1 MRNWIPV
8 FCVRA
13 ELQTHQQP
21 LLYGCVSQPWGHKP
35 TGDCLEFKWG
45 PLKCLVINFFLFADQ
60 IFFNYFLFKIIF
72 MTNKMHTKYLISSHC
87 NHVTAQMTNTK
98 MSLWSPEIC
107 VCVLSLQTKKFG
119 NHWVTAWMA
128 VRGCHLKNR
137 ANLLFVFPPHSLR
150 YQWHLSRFLHLSEL
164 QRPRA

>member
-72 MTNKMHTKYLISSHC
+72 MTNKMHTKISHQLTLQSC
-87 NHVTAQMTNTK
+87 DCTNDQYQNVSLVARNLCLCFVIANQK
-98 MSLWSPEIC
+98 VWEPLSYSLNGGQRMSFKKKSKLV
-107 VCVLSLQTKKFG
+107 VCFSTTFP
-119 NHWVTAWMA
+119 A
-128 VRGCHLKNR
+128 VPV
-137 ANLLFVFPPHSLR
+137 AS
-150 YQWHLSRFLHLSEL
+150 Q
-164 QRPRA
+164 